1 MRTGSPWDAI
11 QDYDVRRFGAD
22 ILARAEQER
31 WSRAV
36 FLAGGLPF
44 MWREEAAVV
53 RELVYQRLDLAPG
66 NDVLVIGEAV
76 AACGFEADLR
86 ARVGHGEM
94 HIVDIIDEARDRYL
108 AGARGADGQLATWR
122 YSYADE
128 FANDRFD
135 AIAVLQ
141 GVQHAEDWAA
151 TGRDLV
157 RVLKPGRPIVM
168 AEIAFGPR
176 FMLRA
181 EADLHLSYLV
191 RKLFDRMGWALS
203 DFPYHGLEELQAAF
217 AGTVEEIGTFEWRGA
232 EVFWGRKP
240 AG

>member
-1 MRTGSPWDAI
+1 MTSSSPWDTI

-22 ILARAEQER
+22 ILTRSEQER

-44 MWREEAAVV
+44 MWRESAAVV
-53 RELVYQRLDLAPG
+53 RELVYRRLDLSPG
-66 NDVLVIGEAV
+66 DDVLVIGEAL
-76 AACGFEADLR
+76 AACGFDADLQ
-86 ARVGHGEM
+86 ALVGDGQVCG
-94 HIVDIIDEARDRYL
+94 VDIIDEARDRYL
-108 AGARGADGQLATWR
+108 AGVRGVDGQLATWR

-128 FANDRFD
+128 FEDDRFD
-135 AIAVLQ
+135 AVAVLQ
-141 GVQHAEDWAA
+141 GIQHAEDWTA

-181 EADLHLSYLV
+181 EADLHLSYLI

-203 DFPYHGLEELQAAF
+203 DFPYHGLEELQESF
-217 AGTVEEIGTFEWRGA
+217 GGIVEEIGTFEWRGV

-240 AG
+240 VR